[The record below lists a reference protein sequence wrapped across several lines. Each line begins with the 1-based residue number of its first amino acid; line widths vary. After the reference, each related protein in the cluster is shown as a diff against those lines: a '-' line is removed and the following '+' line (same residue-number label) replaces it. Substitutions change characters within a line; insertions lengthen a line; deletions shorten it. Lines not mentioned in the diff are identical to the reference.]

1 MYRKSYALVNKNI
14 LEENIREIK
23 KKYPNYEYYMGVVK
37 NNAYHHGIE
46 VIDSLIKGGINYL
59 AVSSLEEALDIR
71 AINKDIPVLI
81 LEPIPIIYIDIVLK
95 NNITLTV
102 ESLSYTKELVSKEN
116 LKKLKVHLK
125 LDTGMN
131 RLGFKRVDELQEAYI
146 LLKDKVFIEGIY
158 THFAT
163 SGRGD
168 IFYKKQLDKLKEF
181 LDSIDVLKIPIRHF
195 DRSITMVSHEKI
207 KESNGVR
214 LGIIM
219 YGFSQSVK
227 VNTEGIKNKLRLWK
241 RKMYI
246 KNGFMMEYTTINDLN
261 LKPAYSLYS
270 TILAVR
276 PVSKDEFVGYN
287 ASFKVLEDGY
297 IASIA
302 IGYADGVTKDFKKVV
317 IDGKKLDIVSDSMD
331 MIMVFSKNKLEVG
344 SKVEIIGENR
354 TIREVTRDIK
364 INSYHLFNQIS
375 KRVPIIY
382 EEDENEK

>member
-146 LLKDKVFIEGIY
+146 LLKD
-158 THFAT
+158 
-163 SGRGD
+163 
-168 IFYKKQLDKLKEF
+168 
-181 LDSIDVLKIPIRHF
+181 
-195 DRSITMVSHEKI
+195 
-207 KESNGVR
+207 
-214 LGIIM
+214 
-219 YGFSQSVK
+219 
-227 VNTEGIKNKLRLWK
+227 
-241 RKMYI
+241 
-246 KNGFMMEYTTINDLN
+246 
-261 LKPAYSLYS
+261 
-270 TILAVR
+270 
-276 PVSKDEFVGYN
+276 
-287 ASFKVLEDGY
+287 
-297 IASIA
+297 
-302 IGYADGVTKDFKKVV
+302 
-317 IDGKKLDIVSDSMD
+317 
-331 MIMVFSKNKLEVG
+331 
-344 SKVEIIGENR
+344 
-354 TIREVTRDIK
+354 
-364 INSYHLFNQIS
+364 
-375 KRVPIIY
+375 
-382 EEDENEK
+382 